1 MIAYTLACENGHD
14 FEAWFKSSGDYDRQ
28 SADRL
33 LECPVCASHAVE
45 KALMAPAIGVAAEST
60 EVVRPAARDAEMRRM
75 MRAFKEHVVAN
86 TEDVGER
93 FPQEARRIH
102 YGEAEERGIR
112 GRATPVEA
120 RELLDEGITVAPMP
134 VLPEERN

>member
-1 MIAYTLACENGHD
+1 MISYTLACENGHD

-28 SADRL
+28 ASDRL
-33 LECPVCASHAVE
+33 LECPVCASHAVD
-45 KALMAPAIGVAAEST
+45 KALMAPAIASAGEAS

-120 RELLDEGITVAPMP
+120 RELVEEGITVAPMP
-134 VLPEERN
+134 VLPDDRN